1 MTSSR
6 CCMRG
11 ETMVCRSRLDCHRRC
26 GIDLGAGAG
35 TEAPPPPPRATAAE
49 KGWFL
54 VAAILFL
61 AVAVSAQLLGAAL
74 S

>member
-1 MTSSR
+1 MTPAER
-6 CCMRG
+6 CARCRGLCSMR
-11 ETMVCRSRLDCHRRC
+11 DCPER
-26 GIDLGAGAG
+26 GGPLLGAGPSTIPA
-35 TEAPPPPPRATAAE
+35 PPPRATPAE
-49 KGWFL
+49 KGWFA